1 MDPRVKPAGDGLG
14 LHAGSRA
21 QVRAPPGHESVLAAD
36 KGRVH
41 HRTTQKSSGGRH
53 AQRQRRAPCAPR
65 CLAPT
70 SVQAGGSRR
79 CRRRRHGDRAWCH
92 HCSRAARTGRT
103 NHDCRR
109 AETASREPP
118 TPLAAPRL
126 EALETLTAAEA
137 DTLEAIV
144 ARLIP
149 TDENGPGATEARAA
163 HYIDRALTGPLRTS
177 RASYAANLAA
187 IDVYAQA
194 KKGAPFAKLAAPDQD
209 SVLADMEKNV
219 ATGFTPNAAAF
230 FTLVRTHTIQGTFCD
245 PYYGGNANFVGW
257 DLIGYPGIRLA
268 VTADEQRMKTRA
280 KPERASAYADAGF
293 AMNGASKGG
302 GHGHRP

>member
-1 MDPRVKPAGDGLG
+1 MPNDNDGR
-14 LHAGSRA
+14 S
-21 QVRAPPGHESVLAAD
+21 
-36 KGRVH
+36 
-41 HRTTQKSSGGRH
+41 
-53 AQRQRRAPCAPR
+53 APR
-65 CLAPT
+65 D
-70 SVQAGGSRR
+70 VSRR
-79 CRRRRHGDRAWCH
+79 HLFKQVGLAG
-92 HCSRAARTGRT
+92 AAAAVTATAPGVIT
-103 NHDCRR
+103 AAAQPAPA
-109 AETASREPP
+109 AEPTTTAAAPRPP
-118 TPLAAPRL
+118 AAIPTTPLAAPRL

-163 HYIDRALTGPLRTS
+163 HYIDRALTGAAAHA
-177 RASYAANLAA
+177 RAPAMPPASPR

-209 SVLADMEKNV
+209 SVLTDMEKNV

-268 VTADEQRMKTRA
+268 VTADEQRMKARA

-293 AMNGASKGG
+293 AMNGATKGG